1 MVYLIGKLNKKPII
15 LTFGQFDHL
24 VILNKSIWA
33 CPTSLVVFFINH
45 KMVFLINEIAQ
56 KIGQPKNINLEN
68 NSIYKYNK

>member
-1 MVYLIGKLNKKPII
+1 MVYLIGKLNKKLII

-24 VILNKSIWA
+24 VILNKSIWT

-45 KMVFLINEIAQ
+45 KMVFLLNEIAQ